1 MKSRFSYIV
10 SFLLVFSAAEAFSQ
24 EQFLCV
30 WRNPERTMN
39 KIFSDANDYRTVNLS
54 ISSEQRKE
62 IEKRLGSELL
72 PGQQENLSVFEMT
85 DRSGEKIGTI
95 MAVTQKG
102 EFGAVEFVFGLDPDG
117 KIKGMYIQRARER
130 NKEFKKREFLD
141 SFKGKTLA
149 DIEKMAPE
157 YKDASTAVKAVILGV
172 RKELTALDYLTE

>member
-10 SFLLVFSAAEAFSQ
+10 SFLLIFSAANAFAQ

-54 ISSEQRKE
+54 ISSQQRKE
-62 IEKRLGSELL
+62 IEKKLGSELL

-85 DRSGEKIGTI
+85 DRAGEKIGTI

-102 EFGAVEFVFGLDPDG
+102 EFGAVEFVFGLDLEG
-117 KIKGMYIQRARER
+117 KIRGMYIQRARER
-130 NKEFKKREFLD
+130 DKEFKKREFLD
-141 SFKGKTLA
+141 SFKGKALA
-149 DIEKMAPE
+149 DVEEMAPKFKE
-157 YKDASTAVKAVILGV
+157 ASIAVRAVILGV
-172 RKELTALDYLTE
+172 RKELIAYNYLTN